1 MKNEESKLAAPS
13 SRRRGKGRSA
23 LITANPTRSKWL
35 GNMFWL
41 YALQGLNYLVPLA
54 VLPYLIRVLGVERYG
69 LVAFAQAFAQYFTLI
84 TDYGFNLSATKRVA
98 QDRASGSVSALF
110 WAVIFIKGALF
121 ALGGAILTVLLF
133 VVPRIHAYPGV
144 FLVSY
149 LIVLGSVLFPV
160 WLYQGME
167 QMRFISVLTGGAKV
181 LSAVLLLVFVH
192 HSSDY
197 LLAAGIL
204 AGGMLVAGVA
214 GFFVAL
220 VHFKIAF
227 QWPSKAA
234 CLHALRDGWHLFV
247 SAAAAS
253 LYANTGV
260 FLVGVLAGNVQAGY
274 FSVAERTI
282 RGIQGL
288 LTPIT
293 QAVYPH
299 ISALVAKSRE
309 VALDFIGKSLVWIGA
324 LSFLPSVILLLF
336 AHPLTL
342 LFFGSA
348 AQGSIGPVRW
358 VAMLPF
364 VIALSSVLGVQTM
377 IPFGL
382 EKQLS
387 QIYVAAGLSSVVPL
401 ILSIHYWGATGAAAT
416 LLIVEVAVCVAMSIV
431 LKERGVHL
439 RRAAVKRTISG
450 IESDT
455 RISRE
460 YTI

>member
-1 MKNEESKLAAPS
+1 M
-13 SRRRGKGRSA
+13 R
-23 LITANPTRSKWL
+23 NPARSKWL

-41 YALQGLNYLVPLA
+41 YALQGLNYLIPLA

-98 QDRASGSVSALF
+98 QDRAGESVSALF
-110 WAVIFIKGALF
+110 WAVIFIKGALC
-121 ALGGAILTVLLF
+121 ALGAAVLTVLLF
-133 VVPRIHAYPGV
+133 FVPRIHAYPGV

-149 LIVLGSVLFPV
+149 LIVVGSVLFPV
-160 WLYQGME
+160 WLFQGME
-167 QMRFISVLTGGAKV
+167 QMRFISMLTGGAKV

-204 AGGMLVAGVA
+204 AGGMLVAGLA
-214 GFFVAL
+214 GFGVAL

-227 QWPSKAA
+227 QRPSRAA
-234 CLHALRDGWHLFV
+234 WLHALRDGWHLFV

-260 FLVGVLAGNVQAGY
+260 FLVGVIAGNVQAGY

-324 LSFLPSVILLLF
+324 LSFLPSVVLLVF
-336 AHPLTL
+336 AHPVTRFL
-342 LFFGSA
+342 FGSA
-348 AQGSIGPVRW
+348 AQGSVGPVRW
-358 VAMLPF
+358 VALLPF
-364 VIALSSVLGVQTM
+364 VIAVSSVLGVQTM

-387 QIYVAAGLSSVVPL
+387 RIYVVAGLSSVIPL
-401 ILSIHYWGATGAAAT
+401 ILAIHFWGAVGAAAA
-416 LLIVEVAVCVAMSIV
+416 LMIVEAAVCLAMFIA
-431 LKERGVHL
+431 LRNHGVDL
-439 RRAAVKRTISG
+439 CSGAIRRAIPRV
-450 IESDT
+450 ESDT
-455 RISRE
+455 PISGG
-460 YTI
+460 YTT